1 MTPVEF
7 ERRYGPTWDRLDSL
21 LGWLGSGRARMTDN
35 NWNAEAIP
43 PLYREVCHHLALA
56 RDRGYPAFMI
66 ARLNGLVQR
75 THQVLYRPRT
85 RFWTLAWYYFSV
97 EFPGLLRANR
107 GVMLLST
114 AAFALPLFILGF
126 LVYFLPE
133 MIYSVMGPGE
143 VINMERMYNPAG
155 KVIGRERAGDSDFLM
170 FGFYI
175 RNNIGVSFQCFASG
189 LLVGV
194 GSLFYLVLNGLQ
206 IGAVSGYL
214 TQIGYGETFWS
225 FVCGHGSFELTA
237 IVISGGA
244 GLKLGFAL
252 LAPGSLTRRA
262 ALVKAAR
269 EAARIM
275 YGVVVMLVIAAFIEA
290 FWSSSRWISVEVKY
304 SVAAVLWAMVLYYC
318 LFQGRARQS
327 ALAHGPSSASTQQGS
342 A

>member
-7 ERRYGPTWDRLDSL
+7 ERRYGPTWDRLDAL
-21 LGWLGSGRARMTDN
+21 LGWLNAGKARITDN
-35 NWNAEAIP
+35 KWSAEAVP

-85 RFWTLAWYYFSV
+85 RFWSLAWRYFSI

-107 GVMLLST
+107 GVMLLAT
-114 AAFALPLFILGF
+114 AAFALPLVIVGL
-126 LVYFLPE
+126 LVYVMPE

-143 VINMERMYNPAG
+143 VGNMERMYNPAG
-155 KVIGRERAGDSDFLM
+155 KVIGRERAGDSDFYM

-252 LAPGSLTRRA
+252 LAPGPLTRRA
-262 ALVKAAR
+262 ALVVAAR
-269 EAARIM
+269 ESARIM

-290 FWSSSRWISVEVKY
+290 FWSSSRWIPVEIKY
-304 SVAAVLWAMVLYYC
+304 SVAALLWALVLYYC
-318 LFQGRARQS
+318 VFQGRPRASPVHATEAEAS
-327 ALAHGPSSASTQQGS
+327 A
-342 A
+342 